1 MSPRLLASSVA
12 VALSLGAAAA
22 SAQSV
27 LKVVPHSDLKILD
40 PIQTTARISV
50 NHGNMVFETLFAWD
64 EDLTVRPQMVETT
77 TVSADK
83 LTYTMTLRPGL
94 KWHDGTAV
102 TSKDVVPS
110 LNRWMVRD
118 VAGQKLKEF
127 VAELTPVDDRSF
139 KFVLKEP
146 VGWVEFALGAS
157 AGTVPFIMQAR
168 HAATDP
174 FKGVTEMVGSGPF
187 KFIAPEWRPGTKV
200 VWEKNKDYVPRTE
213 APNGLAGGRVARV
226 DRVEWIVI
234 PDCATAA
241 NALIAGEVDL
251 VDNPCADMLPVL
263 EKSKDVVL
271 KALDKGAYG
280 IVRPNH
286 LFPPFNDLRAR
297 QALALAVD
305 QKDYL
310 RAAYGEK
317 NTALCYSYFYCGTGF
332 GTEVGSE
339 EFRKPDLAKARQLL
353 AASGYKG
360 EVIVVLHA
368 ADNPVL
374 GAIAQVAADGLRQ
387 IGGNVELRT
396 MDWNSVLT
404 LRGKKDLPTA
414 GGWSIFTTTASN
426 SLMFHP
432 LINFATNTECG
443 GRNWF
448 GWACD
453 EEADKLRTHFLKQ
466 TDETEK
472 KKAIEALHRRL
483 WQTLPSILTG
493 QAASP
498 FAWRKN
504 VEGVLSAPVLLFY
517 NIRKT

>member
-1 MSPRLLASSVA
+1 MLALRLSLSATL
-12 VALSLGAAAA
+12 ALSLGVSAAP
-22 SAQSV
+22 AQTV
-27 LKVVPHSDLKILD
+27 LRVVPHSDLKILD

-50 NHGNMVFETLFAWD
+50 NHGNMVFETLYAWD
-64 EDLTVRPQMVETT
+64 QDLNVRPQMVESATT
-77 TVSADK
+77 TADK
-83 LTYTMTLRPGL
+83 LTVTMTLRSGL
-94 KWHDGTAV
+94 RWHDGTAV
-102 TSKDVVPS
+102 TARDVVPS

-127 VAELTPVDDRSF
+127 VADLSAVDDRSF
-139 KFVLKEP
+139 RFVLKEP
-146 VGWVEFALGAS
+146 VGWLEFALGAS

-174 FKGVTEMVGSGPF
+174 FKAVTEMVGSGPF
-187 KFIAPEWRPGTKV
+187 KFVAPEWRPGTKV
-200 VWEKNKDYVPRTE
+200 VWQKNTDYVPRPE
-213 APNGLAGGRVARV
+213 PPNGLAGGRVAHV

-234 PDCATAA
+234 PDAATAA
-241 NALIAGEVDL
+241 NALIAGEIDL
-251 VDNPCADMLPVL
+251 IDGPSADMLPVL
-263 EKSKDVVL
+263 ERNPNVVL
-271 KALDKGAYG
+271 RALDKGAYG

-286 LFPPFNDLRAR
+286 LHPPFNNVKAR

-305 QKDYL
+305 QRDYL

-317 NTALCYSYFYCGTGF
+317 NTETCWSYFFCGTPY
-332 GTEVGSE
+332 GTEVGSDA
-339 EFRKPDLAKARQLL
+339 FRKADPEKARRLL
-353 AASGYKG
+353 AESGYKG
-360 EVIVVLHA
+360 ETIVVLHA
-368 ADNPVL
+368 ADNTVI
-374 GAIAQVAADGLRQ
+374 GAIAQVAADGLRK
-387 IGGNVELRT
+387 IGANVELKSV
-396 MDWNSVLT
+396 DWNSVLT

-453 EEADKLRTHFLKQ
+453 EEADRLRTHFLRQ
-466 TDETEK
+466 TDEGEK

-483 WQTLPSILTG
+483 WEVVPSVLTG

-498 FAWRKN
+498 MAWRKN
-504 VEGVLSAPVLLFY
+504 VEGVLAAPVLLFY
-517 NIRKT
+517 NVRKT

>member
-1 MSPRLLASSVA
+1 MISRTVALA
-12 VALSLGAAAA
+12 VALLLGAASAVQ
-22 SAQSV
+22 AQSV

-50 NHGNMVFETLFAWD
+50 NHGNMIYETLFAWD
-64 EDLTVRPQMVETT
+64 QDLIVRPQMVESTAMSPDRL
-77 TVSADK
+77 TV
-83 LTYTMTLRPGL
+83 TMTLRSGL
-94 KWHDGTAV
+94 KWHDGTPV
-102 TSKDVVPS
+102 TAKDVVPS
-110 LNRWMVRD
+110 LKRWMVRD

-127 VAELTPVDDRSF
+127 TADLAVVDDRTF

-146 VGWVEFALGAS
+146 VGWLDFALGAS
-157 AGTVPFIMQAR
+157 AGTVPFIMQAK
-168 HAATDP
+168 HAETDP
-174 FKGVTEMVGSGPF
+174 FKAVTEMVGSGPF
-187 KFIAPEWRPGTKV
+187 KFVAADWRPGTKV
-200 VWEKNKDYVPRTE
+200 VWERNPAYVPRSE
-213 APNGLAGGRVARV
+213 PANGLAGGRVARV

-234 PDCATAA
+234 PDAATAA
-241 NALIAGEVDL
+241 NALMAGEVDL
-251 VDNPCADMLPVL
+251 WDGVSADLLPVL
-263 EKSKDVVL
+263 ERNSNIVL

-286 LFPPFNDLRAR
+286 LYPPFNNVKAR

-305 QKDYL
+305 QQDYL

-317 NTALCYSYFYCGTGF
+317 NTATCWSYFYCGTPF
-332 GTEVGSE
+332 GTELGSE
-339 EFRKPDLAKARQLL
+339 PFRKADPAKAKQLL
-353 AASGYKG
+353 AESGYKG
-360 EVIVVLHA
+360 EPIVILHA
-368 ADNPVL
+368 ADNTVI
-374 GAIAQVAADGLRQ
+374 GAIAQVAADGLRK
-387 IGGNVELRT
+387 IGATVELKSV
-396 MDWNSVLT
+396 DWNSVLT
-404 LRGKKDLPTA
+404 LRTKKDAPTA

-453 EEADKLRTHFLKQ
+453 EEADKLRNHFLRQ
-466 TDETEK
+466 TDEAEK

-483 WQTLPSILTG
+483 WETIPSVLTG

-504 VEGVLSAPVLLFY
+504 VEGVLDAPVLLFY

>member
-1 MSPRLLASSVA
+1 MSSKRSAIAAGLAL
-12 VALSLGAAAA
+12 ALAATTAFG
-22 SAQSV
+22 QSV
-27 LKVVPHSDLKILD
+27 LRVVPHSDLKILD

-50 NHGNMVFETLFAWD
+50 NHGNMVFETLYAWD
-64 EDLTVRPQMVETT
+64 EDLNVKPQMVEGT

-83 LTYTMTLRPGL
+83 LIYTMTLRPGL

-102 TSKDVVPS
+102 TAKDVVPS

-127 VAELTPVDDRSF
+127 TAELSAVDDRTF

-146 VGWVEFALGAS
+146 VGWVEFALGAA

-187 KFIAPEWRPGTKV
+187 KFVESEWRPGTKV
-200 VWEKNKDYVPRTE
+200 VWQKNPDYVPRSE
-213 APNGLAGGRVARV
+213 APNGLAGGHVARV

-234 PDCATAA
+234 PDAATAV
-241 NALIAGEVDL
+241 NALIKGEIDL
-251 VDNPCADMLPVL
+251 IDNPSADLLPLL
-263 EKSKDVVL
+263 EKNKDIVL

-286 LFPPFNDLRAR
+286 QHPPFNDVRAR

-317 NTALCYSYFYCGTGF
+317 NTAVCYSFFYCGTAF

-339 EFRKPDLAKARQLL
+339 AYRKADLAKAKQLL
-353 AASGYKG
+353 AESGYKG
-360 EVIVVLHA
+360 ELIVVLHA
-368 ADNPVL
+368 ADNPVI

-387 IGGNVELRT
+387 IGGNVELRS

-414 GGWSIFTTTASN
+414 GGWSIFTTTVSN
-426 SLMFHP
+426 SLAFHP

-453 EEADKLRTHFLKQ
+453 GEADKLRNAFLKQ
-466 TDETEK
+466 TDDAGK
-472 KKAIEALHRRL
+472 KLAIEALHKRL
-483 WQTLPSILTG
+483 WQTMPSIITG

-504 VEGVLSAPVLLFY
+504 VEGVLSSPVLLFW
-517 NIRKT
+517 NIRKV

>member
-1 MSPRLLASSVA
+1 MSSKFLASAVA
-12 VALSLGAAAA
+12 VALAFGAHAA

-64 EDLTVRPQMVETT
+64 EDLTVKPQMVGNTA
-77 TVSADK
+77 VSADK

-94 KWHDGTAV
+94 KWHDGTSV

-127 VAELTPVDDRSF
+127 IAELSPVDVNSF
-139 KFVLKEP
+139 KIVLKEP

-187 KFIAPEWRPGTKV
+187 KFVAADWRPGTKV
-200 VWEKNKDYVPRTE
+200 VWEKNKDYVPRSE
-213 APNGLAGGRVARV
+213 APNGLAGGRVAGV

-234 PDCATAA
+234 PDPATAA
-241 NALIAGEVDL
+241 NALVAGEVDL
-251 VDNPCADMLPVL
+251 IDGPSADMLPVL

-286 LFPPFNDLRAR
+286 LHPPFNDVRAR

-305 QKDYL
+305 QKAY
-310 RAAYGEK
+310 RQAAYGAK
-317 NTALCYSYFYCGTGF
+317 NTAVCFSFFYCGTSF
-332 GTEVGSE
+332 GTEVGAE
-339 EFRKPDLAKARQLL
+339 EFRKPDLAKAKQLL

-360 EVIVVLHA
+360 EPIVVLHA
-368 ADNPVL
+368 ADNAVI
-374 GAIAQVAADGLRQ
+374 GAIAHVAADALRQ
-387 IGGNVELRT
+387 IGGNVELRS

-404 LRGKKDLPTA
+404 LRTKKDAPTA

-432 LINFATNTECG
+432 LLNFATNTECG

-466 TDETEK
+466 TDEGEK

-483 WQTLPSILTG
+483 WQTMPSILTG

-517 NIRKT
+517 NIRKV